1 MAAAGRASASSSL
14 CATRVGLLG
23 RSRVMFS
30 GRQFCPRRSNC
41 CVAFISHLFIATT
54 GPIPEA
60 FLFPRQ
66 TGLNPQDAWGIC
78 QKNVEQTSPC
88 RYNDTVNAVQ
98 DRQRSRR
105 ATSASCRGIR
115 DGQGGPDSDDHLY
128 GASACRRMDRRR
140 HPRELGSVPWFTV
153 SALIKERLADPRT
166 KVWIE

>member
-1 MAAAGRASASSSL
+1 MPAAGRVSASPSL

-23 RSRVMFS
+23 KSRVMFS

-41 CVAFISHLFIATT
+41 LVVFISHSFIAST

-66 TGLNPQDAWGIC
+66 TGLDAQDAWVSVEED
-78 QKNVEQTSPC
+78 VEQTSPW

-105 ATSASCRGIR
+105 ATSGSCR
-115 DGQGGPDSDDHLY
+115 DY
-128 GASACRRMDRRR
+128 G
-140 HPRELGSVPWFTV
+140 
-153 SALIKERLADPRT
+153 
-166 KVWIE
+166 